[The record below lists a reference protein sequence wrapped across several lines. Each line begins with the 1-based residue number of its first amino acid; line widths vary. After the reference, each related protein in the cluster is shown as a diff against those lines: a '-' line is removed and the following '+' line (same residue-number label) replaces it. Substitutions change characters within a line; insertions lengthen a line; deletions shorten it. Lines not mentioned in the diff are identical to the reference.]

1 MSGLDLDKLKS
12 QWAQESQKLDDSLTL
27 DVAAVREALTRKT
40 VQAFRRHSY
49 WQVIGLVFSVGAFI
63 ALIVFIINNW
73 ADKIHVLMAAPLA
86 MLALGEAI
94 TDFRELRAS
103 KMLNFDSPMFM
114 LNETLNN
121 VRDRRLRMTKW
132 IFLTA
137 VLLWWPLVFVL
148 FKGLFGVDLIP
159 IFHPSFHIINT
170 IVGLACIP
178 LTYGLMHVFSKRYA
192 NSPGFKNF
200 LEETAG
206 KSWSRARQ
214 QLDARQ
220 RFDDEVA
227 THGEAKAL
235 QRKEKKKLA
244 SPVADAMLHKL
255 KNRILVA
262 SFSYG
267 TMILVVG
274 LFNAHHGGQWQFFVP
289 GIFLNFFFVSHMISS
304 ITHRLSLKRLD
315 LDMPDDELC
324 MQLEKLLDMRRMFAR
339 IVLSLS
345 PIFFVVV
352 LQVTAKAFF
361 GLNLASYVSAYF
373 LTALLIALIAGGLV
387 IYRKIG
393 SKMIDAYANVSGFG
407 AFRRSK
413 ILIDAIKQ
421 AAAE

>member
-1 MSGLDLDKLKS
+1 
-12 QWAQESQKLDDSLTL
+12 
-27 DVAAVREALTRKT
+27 
-40 VQAFRRHSY
+40 
-49 WQVIGLVFSVGAFI
+49 
-63 ALIVFIINNW
+63 
-73 ADKIHVLMAAPLA
+73 
-86 MLALGEAI
+86 
-94 TDFRELRAS
+94 
-103 KMLNFDSPMFM
+103 
-114 LNETLNN
+114 

-137 VLLWWPLVFVL
+137 ILLWWPLIFVS

-159 IFHPSFHIINT
+159 LFHPSFHIINT
-170 IVGLACIP
+170 MVGLACIP
-178 LTYGLMHVFSKRYA
+178 LIYGLMHFISKHYG
-192 NSPGFKNF
+192 NSPSFKNF

-227 THGEAKAL
+227 THGEAMAL

-244 SPVADAMLHKL
+244 SSAADAMLRKL
-255 KNRILVA
+255 KNRMLVA

-267 TMILVVG
+267 TMILLVG
-274 LFNAHHGGQWQFFVP
+274 LFNAHHGGQWQYIVP

-304 ITHRLSLKRLD
+304 ITHRQSLKRLD

-324 MQLEKLLDMRRMFAR
+324 LQLDKLLDMRRMFAR

-345 PIFFVVV
+345 PIFFVAA

-361 GLNLASYVSAYF
+361 GLNLAGTMPAFF
-373 LTALLIALIAGGLV
+373 LIGLLFALIAGGIV

-393 SKMIDAYANVSGFG
+393 SKMIDAYANVSSFG
-407 AFRRSK
+407 AFWRSK
-413 ILIDAIKQ
+413 ILVDAIKQ
-421 AAAE
+421 VATE

>member
-12 QWAQESQKLDDSLTL
+12 QWAQESRKLDNSLTL
-27 DVAAVREALTRKT
+27 DVAAVREALTKKT
-40 VQAFRRHSY
+40 VKAFRRHSY
-49 WQVIGLVFSVGAFI
+49 WQIIGLVFSAGAVI
-63 ALIVFIINNW
+63 ALLAFIINNW
-73 ADKIHVLMAAPLA
+73 ADKIHVLMAVPLA

-94 TDFRELRAS
+94 TDFRQLRVS
-103 KMLNFDSPMFM
+103 RMLNFDTPMLA

-148 FKGLFGVDLIP
+148 FKGLFGVDLMP
-159 IFHPSFHIINT
+159 LFHPSFHIINT
-170 IVGLACIP
+170 LVGLACIP
-178 LTYGLMHVFSKRYA
+178 LIYGLMHFISKRYA

-235 QRKEKKKLA
+235 QRKEKKLA
-244 SPVADAMLHKL
+244 SPIADAMLRKL
-255 KNRILVA
+255 KNHMLLT

-324 MQLEKLLDMRRMFAR
+324 MQLEKLLDMRRMFVR

-352 LQVTAKAFF
+352 LQVAAKALF
-361 GLNLASYVSAYF
+361 GLNLASYVPAYF
-373 LTALLIALIAGGLV
+373 LIGLLIALIAGGGV
-387 IYRKIG
+387 IYRKID
-393 SKMIDAYANVSGFG
+393 SKMIEAYANVSSFG

-421 AAAE
+421 AATE

>member
-12 QWAQESQKLDDSLTL
+12 QWAQESRKLDDSLTL
-27 DVAAVREALTRKT
+27 DVAAVREALTTKT
-40 VQAFRRHSY
+40 VKAFRRHSY
-49 WQVIGLVFSVGAFI
+49 WQIIGLAFSVGAFI
-63 ALIVFIINNW
+63 ALLIFIINNW
-73 ADKIHVLMAAPLA
+73 ADKIHVLMAVPLA

-103 KMLNFDSPMFM
+103 KMLNFDSPMLT

-148 FKGLFGVDLIP
+148 FKGLFGVDLMP
-159 IFHPSFHIINT
+159 MFHPSFHIINT

-178 LTYGLMHVFSKRYA
+178 IIYGVMHFVSKRYA

-227 THGEAKAL
+227 THGEVKAL
-235 QRKEKKKLA
+235 QRKEKKLA
-244 SPVADAMLHKL
+244 SPIADAMLHKL
-255 KNRILVA
+255 KNRMLVA

-267 TMILVVG
+267 TMILMVG

-304 ITHRLSLKRLD
+304 ITHRLSLMRLD
-315 LDMPDDELC
+315 LDMPDGELC
-324 MQLEKLLDMRRMFAR
+324 MQLDKLLDMRRMFAR

-345 PIFFVVV
+345 PIFLAVV

-361 GLNLASYVSAYF
+361 GLNLASYMPAYF
-373 LTALLIALIAGGLV
+373 LIGLLVALITAGVV

-393 SKMIDAYANVSGFG
+393 GKMIEAYANLSGFG

-413 ILIDAIKQ
+413 ILINAIKQ
-421 AAAE
+421 AAKE

>member
-12 QWAQESQKLDDSLTL
+12 QWAQESEKLDDSLTL

-40 VQAFRRHSY
+40 VKAFRRHSY
-49 WQVIGLVFSVGAFI
+49 WQIIGLVFSAGAFI
-63 ALIVFIINNW
+63 ALLVFIINNW

-94 TDFRELRAS
+94 TDFRELRVS
-103 KMLNFDSPMFM
+103 RMLNFDSPMLA
-114 LNETLNN
+114 LNETLNK

-159 IFHPSFHIINT
+159 VFHPSFHIINT

-178 LTYGLMHVFSKRYA
+178 LIYGLMHFISKRYA
-192 NSPGFKNF
+192 NSPGLKNF

-235 QRKEKKKLA
+235 QRKVKKLA
-244 SPVADAMLHKL
+244 SPMADAMLRKL

-304 ITHRLSLKRLD
+304 ITHRLWLKRLD
-315 LDMPDDELC
+315 QDMSDDELC
-324 MQLEKLLDMRRMFAR
+324 VQLEKLLDMRRMFAR
-339 IVLSLS
+339 IVLALS

-361 GLNLASYVSAYF
+361 GLNLASTMPAYF
-373 LTALLIALIAGGLV
+373 LISLLIALIAGGVV
-387 IYRKIG
+387 IYRKAG
-393 SKMIDAYANVSGFG
+393 SKMIEAYANVSGFG
-407 AFRRSK
+407 AFKRSK
-413 ILIDAIKQ
+413 MLIDAIKQ
-421 AAAE
+421 AATE